1 MVAAHI
7 RLQFRLQLQC
17 SRRAAGSRRLAGF
30 AYQIPDAKHELLK
43 LCARVGYT
51 PH

>member
-7 RLQFRLQLQC
+7 RLQLQC
-17 SRRAAGSRRLAGF
+17 SRRAAGSRQLAGF